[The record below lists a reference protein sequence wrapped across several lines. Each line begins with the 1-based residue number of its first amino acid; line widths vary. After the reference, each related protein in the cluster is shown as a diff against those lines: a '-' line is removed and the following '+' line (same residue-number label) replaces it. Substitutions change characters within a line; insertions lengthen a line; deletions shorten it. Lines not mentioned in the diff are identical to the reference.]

1 MLGQEC
7 KTKNIIEQTNGEA
20 KQHDQFA
27 VDQLAPI
34 AWSEPEPG
42 QSPIY
47 ATSGPKHKL
56 NSYICPNKLIIGQ
69 APEMK
74 GTKQKGISTKQNC
87 P

>member
-7 KTKNIIEQTNGEA
+7 KTNNINEQTNGEA

-42 QSPIY
+42 QSP
-47 ATSGPKHKL
+47 
-56 NSYICPNKLIIGQ
+56 NKLIIGQ